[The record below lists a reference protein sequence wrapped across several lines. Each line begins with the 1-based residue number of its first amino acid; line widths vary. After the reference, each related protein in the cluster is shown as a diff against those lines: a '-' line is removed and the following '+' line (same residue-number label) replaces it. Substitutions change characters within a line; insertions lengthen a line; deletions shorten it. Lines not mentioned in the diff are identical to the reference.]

1 MKKETAVVLLIL
13 VLVSIA
19 TWQIMGISQ
28 NTDHPP
34 SAGAATSLSGPQ
46 CLSNVAPDSSG
57 TLTVI
62 PNETD
67 AGLTLNTTIAHERG
81 ERPNITLT
89 RTAPGFYTLF
99 VTTERQ
105 ETPGPNE
112 TATPER
118 VRDRCR
124 VGNRVESWGRM
135 GLNPDRIRMVVGGE
149 TILNRTVPENR
160 TTWEIPRVIDID
172 SGEAVAVPTET
183 ATPDASNETEATAT
197 AN

>member
-1 MKKETAVVLLIL
+1 MKKETAVVFLIL

-34 SAGAATSLSGPQ
+34 SAGAATSLSGPG
-46 CLSNVAPDSSG
+46 CLADVARYSTG
-57 TLTVI
+57 TATVI

-67 AGLTLNTTIAHERG
+67 AGLTVNTTIAHERG
-81 ERPNITLT
+81 ERPNVTLT
-89 RTAPGFYTLF
+89 RTAPGEYTLF
-99 VTTERQ
+99 VTTASQ
-105 ETPGPNE
+105 ETPGASE

-149 TILNRTVPENR
+149 TILNRTVPDNQ
-160 TTWEIPRVIDID
+160 TTWRIPRVIDID
-172 SGEAVAVPTET
+172 SGAAVGVPTET
-183 ATPDASNETEATAT
+183 ATPDASNETDATA
-197 AN
+197 AVN